1 MSLMKKSVAKLQ
13 QYSWCVIPLCLFFVN
28 VALAQSTGGGAE
40 SGSLGEVAE
49 RVTQSFTNV
58 AKLITAGAYIAGMGF
73 AVTAVLKFKAHKDNP
88 TQVPVGTPIA
98 LIFIAAALLFLPE
111 LFRISGVTLFGS
123 DLQTA
128 GPEGTELVP
137 GIGGGQ

>member
-1 MSLMKKSVAKLQ
+1 MKKLSTYLKH
-13 QYSWCVIPLCLFFVN
+13 YSWCLIPLSVFFVSS
-28 VALAQSTGGGAE
+28 ALAQAGAE

-49 RVTQSFTNV
+49 RVTTSFTNV
-58 AKLITAGAYIAGMGF
+58 AKLITAGAYVAGMGF

-88 TQVPVGTPIA
+88 TQVPIGTPIA

-128 GPEGTELVP
+128 GPGGTELVP
-137 GIGGGQ
+137 GLGGN